1 MESIK
6 SEMLSSKTKRIAS
19 SLPRLKQQESNSTTI
34 LNENNYELIR
44 QLLEDLKSKTNFEIS
59 ELKSNL
65 NTIKTQLVTKD
76 EEVRALNTKL
86 LTKDSEVREIKSK
99 LVSLEARCRFH

>member
-1 MESIK
+1 
-6 SEMLSSKTKRIAS
+6 MLSSKSNLIAS
-19 SLPRLKQQESNSTTI
+19 SSPRFRQEESNGTTI

-44 QLLEDLKSKTNFEIS
+44 QLVEDLKSKTNFEI
-59 ELKSNL
+59 

-76 EEVRALNTKL
+76 EEVRELKTKL

-99 LVSLEARCRFH
+99 LSSLETRCQLH